1 MNKAINFLIFW
12 ILLALLLLVVS
23 AIFAKDIV
31 LGNANMTRPMA
42 AVFVGLLLAALF
54 YLVPS
59 FLVKVGLRKNLT
71 STLDIGGLKLKGES
85 AWFVVFFV
93 INTIAIW
100 VIKRFANATGLGVS
114 NIPFVLILAVLV
126 TAVEKIVSRSADE
139 WVKKIL
145 GFAKTT

>member
-1 MNKAINFLIFW
+1 MLFLI
-12 ILLALLLLVVS
+12 VS
-23 AIFAKDIV
+23 AIFGQNVV
-31 LGNANMTRPMA
+31 LGNANITKPMA
-42 AVFVGLLLAALF
+42 AVFVGLLLAVLF

-59 FLVKVGLRKNLT
+59 VLVKAGLGKNLT
-71 STLDIGGLKLKGES
+71 SSTLDIGGFKLKGES

-126 TAVEKIVSRSADE
+126 TGVEKIVSKSRDA
-139 WVKKIL
+139 WVKKLL
-145 GFAKTT
+145 GFVKTT

>member
-31 LGNANMTRPMA
+31 LGNTNMTRPMA